1 MMYPTL
7 SAGAH
12 NLARFLFAG
21 FFALAAHSAPAD
33 QPGRAA
39 GSQLQAAALVGSPAL
54 VQTSGPSDD
63 PPAELPGGPL
73 DLETCVHIAL
83 SRNPHLQATSANLA
97 AAHEAV
103 GVAQAASYP
112 EVDLTAGYRRF
123 DTHLWLP
130 SELALHDSALGSTDD
145 WSADVTAGYTVYD
158 SGKRKADRASASAGL
173 VTARHDASSVRQ
185 DIIFRVHAAFY
196 RVASSSAG
204 LGAAEA
210 RLERSRHHLELALH
224 RYEAGAVARS
234 DVLRAEVDVAGA
246 ELAVVRAEAAA
257 QHARGELNT
266 AMGLPVHLQVDIE
279 SPPEIVT
286 TVSALDARQAV
297 DLALQQR
304 SEVAAA
310 RERIQ
315 IAERRADSIK
325 AAFGPRIRAEGSYG
339 WRDSDFLPEDR
350 NWSVGLSL
358 RVPVFS
364 GFAKTHRVGEAVAE
378 TKKLEAHA
386 SAIANDIQQQVWTA
400 LTEIAEARQAIQET
414 EVLLATAHESHEFA
428 VARYEA
434 GAATMTDLLDAETSL
449 SEADAARIEAIAG
462 YRLAQ
467 SRLQRVQQ
475 GL

>member
-1 MMYPTL
+1 MMYATR
-7 SAGAH
+7 SAGTH
-12 NLARFLFAG
+12 YLARLLFAG
-21 FFALAAHSAPAD
+21 LIALAVHSAAAE

-39 GSQLQAAALVGSPAL
+39 ESLLEAAVLGDPSASVEASG
-54 VQTSGPSDD
+54 TSGEPS
-63 PPAELPGGPL
+63 AEVPGGPL
-73 DLETCVHIAL
+73 ELETCVRIAL
-83 SRNPHLQATSANLA
+83 NRNPHLQATSANLV

-103 GVAQAASYP
+103 GVSQAASYP
-112 EVDLTAGYRRF
+112 DIYLTAGYRRF
-123 DTHLWLP
+123 DAHLWFP
-130 SELALHDSALGSTDD
+130 SDFSLHDSALGTTDD
-145 WSADVTAGYTVYD
+145 WSAGATAGYTVYD
-158 SGKRKADRASASAGL
+158 SGQRKADQKSASAGL
-173 VTARHDASSVRQ
+173 AAARHDASSVRQ
-185 DIIFRVHAAFY
+185 DIIFRVHTAFY
-196 RVASSSAG
+196 RVASSAAG

-210 RLERSRHHLELALH
+210 RLERRRDHLELALH

-246 ELAVVRAEAAA
+246 ELAVVRAEAAV
-257 QHARGELNT
+257 QQARGELNT
-266 AMGLPVHLQVDIE
+266 AMGLPVDLQVDIE
-279 SPPEIVT
+279 SPPEIVST
-286 TVSALDARQAV
+286 SSVLNAREAV

-304 SEVAAA
+304 SELAAA

-315 IAERRADSIK
+315 VAERRADSIK
-325 AAFGPRIRAEGSYG
+325 AAFSPRIRAEGSYG

-378 TKKLEAHA
+378 TRKLEAYA
-386 SAIANDIQQQVWTA
+386 SAIADDIQQQVWNA
-400 LTEIAEARQAIQET
+400 LIEVAEARQAVQET
-414 EVLLATAHESHEFA
+414 QVLLDTSRESHEFA

-449 SEADAARIEAIAG
+449 SEADAAHIESIFG

-475 GL
+475 EL